1 MILLIVDVVIVY
13 SIYNNWS
20 MSIYVIVLQRY
31 NAIPL

>member
-1 MILLIVDVVIVY
+1 MILLIVYVVIVY